1 MTEAIETTNTEP
13 VATTPSEPAT
23 PCTLIEAIVISHLS
37 TSLNSTAVFAERPK
51 TPPAKYWLVEKTAAK
66 EENKILQATIA
77 IQSISAG
84 SLLEAAQM
92 SHDAE
97 EAMRSLISVQ
107 NVGSS
112 KLNSAYNFTDPE
124 TLEYRYQA
132 VFDIYYMEGD

>member
-13 VATTPSEPAT
+13 VVTTPSEPAT
-23 PCTLIEAIVISHLS
+23 PCTLIEAIVIAHLA
-37 TSLNSTAVFAERPK
+37 TALNSTAVFAERPK

-66 EENKILQATIA
+66 EENHIVQATIA
-77 IQSISAG
+77 VQSIS
-84 SLLEAAQM
+84 SKSFLEAAQM

-97 EAMRSLISVQ
+97 AAMRSLISVD

-132 VFDIYYMEGD
+132 VFDINYMEGE